1 MFDRFSEGL
10 ELATALGYKECA
22 VCKTMSQKD
31 SPCETCGNKP
41 RTEYA
46 ADVVLTNEEM
56 MQGFDRMCE
65 WADKKKKEGKNN
77 VK

>member
-1 MFDRFSEGL
+1 MIGRIRRKRKG
-10 ELATALGYKECA
+10 KIIII
-22 VCKTMSQKD
+22 
-31 SPCETCGNKP
+31 
-41 RTEYA
+41 EYT
-46 ADVVLTNEEM
+46 ADVVLTNDEM